1 MSHRTAQFLSLA
13 EKQGAI
19 LPRVIGHR
27 LLGHSLML
35 TGNIAEG
42 RAHYDQSVALYDPT
56 VHRPLATRFGQ
67 DGRCGNPMLSVA
79 GAVVAWLS

>member
-42 RAHYDQSVALYDPT
+42 RAHYDSYRASPAGDAIWPR
-56 VHRPLATRFGQ
+56 RP
-67 DGRCGNPMLSVA
+67 
-79 GAVVAWLS
+79 